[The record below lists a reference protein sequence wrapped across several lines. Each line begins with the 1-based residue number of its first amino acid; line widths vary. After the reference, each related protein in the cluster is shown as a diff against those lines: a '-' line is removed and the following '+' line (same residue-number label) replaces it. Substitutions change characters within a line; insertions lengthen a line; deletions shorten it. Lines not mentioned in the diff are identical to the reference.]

1 MFDTASYLAMCLQL
15 CYSYARNTTRKD
27 DTMRYVPSLLL
38 ILVLTACAGTGFN
51 VKLKNTPYVF
61 VGPDFVKEQPF
72 EPNISFADIPLIGS
86 EKGLFYFDG
95 VHDPIVLWSES
106 DVRKIVPVEGGIY
119 LLTSKGIVYSEDLR
133 NFEYRN
139 KGLPT
144 VVLKISTDEGFVTEE
159 TIEVIK
165 DFEVDSE
172 NPLNIVVCT
181 KSGAYYSVDGGAN
194 WSTLPNPSL
203 EAAVK
208 SVAVFS
214 DATGVHVLMGHSLH
228 GLYYRNISRNGRL
241 ERLTIGMKAYSE
253 ISDIHVVKK
262 NGTVS
267 IVVAYNFDPDLYI
280 FDFAARIWTAKKIFS
295 NDFDMIEGLFVA
307 DDTLY
312 WNSMRGIYATEFPAA
327 TTISKGSQLK
337 NGVDFLTDAFYKLS
351 GHFPETLCVVKN
363 SKPVIS
369 VEALWMQAPLQFDE
383 HKQKAREKRG
393 IYITAETARNPRRLQ
408 QLIAFMKSKDLNLV
422 VVDMKDDAG
431 QLRFVPRTEYLKKFR
446 TRANVID
453 TDWFLKLLKDNGI
466 YVAARMVIFKD
477 SGLYYYNN
485 GELAIKD
492 AKTKGS
498 WRGVRYRDGQ
508 VQESF
513 ELWVDPYSEKVWE
526 YNTAVANELIALGF
540 DEIQFDYIR
549 FPTDADNLNDA
560 WYSHRVRGM
569 TRSGALESFL
579 RYAREHIDAPISIDI
594 YGMNGWN
601 RSAGITGQ
609 EVDMIRRYVDVI
621 CPMYYPSHFAE
632 SFLNF
637 PPYEERPYR
646 IYYQGTLRNFY
657 LGKRQAIIRPYV
669 QAFKLG
675 YSKYDREYYNETYV
689 SGQLLG
695 VADALNLGYTFWNAG
710 NYYTIVERI
719 DTDPGKVV
727 QKKETKTEPLASTPQ
742 QEVKE

>member
-1 MFDTASYLAMCLQL
+1 MCLG
-15 CYSYARNTTRKD
+15 YATVVPEGYYERIG
-27 DTMRYVPSLLL
+27 TMRYIPVYFLLF
-38 ILVLTACAGTGFN
+38 IVVACTGVD
-51 VKLKNTPYVF
+51 VKLKNTTPEF
-61 VGPDFVKEQPF
+61 VGPEITEEQPF
-72 EPNISFADIPLIGS
+72 EPVFSVSDIPLMGS
-86 EKGLFYFDG
+86 AKGLYYFDG
-95 VHDPIVLWSES
+95 VHEPIALWSES
-106 DVRKIVPVEGGIY
+106 DVRKVIPVEGGIY
-119 LLTSKGIVYSEDLR
+119 MLTSKGIVFTSDLHV
-133 NFEYRN
+133 FEYRN
-139 KGLPT
+139 SGLPT
-144 VVLKISTDEGFVTEE
+144 VVLKVSTEKGFIKEE
-159 TIEVIK
+159 IIEVIK

-172 NPLNIVVCT
+172 NPLNIVACT
-181 KSGAYYSVDGGAN
+181 KSGAYYSINGGKN
-194 WSTLPNPSL
+194 WSTLANPSL
-203 EAAVK
+203 DAAVK

-214 DATGVHVLMGHSLH
+214 DTAGVHVLMGHSLH
-228 GLYYRNISRNGRL
+228 GLYYKNVSRNGRL
-241 ERLTIGMKAYSE
+241 EKLTVGMKAYSE
-253 ISDIHVVKK
+253 ISDILIVKK
-262 NGTVS
+262 NNAIS
-267 IVVAYNFDPDLYI
+267 IVVAYNFNPDLYI
-280 FDFAARIWTAKKIFS
+280 LDFATRTWTAKKIFS
-295 NDFDMIEGLFVA
+295 SDFDMIEGLFYTQ
-307 DDTLY
+307 DTLY
-312 WNSMRGIYATEFPAA
+312 WNSMRGMYSTEFPNAV
-327 TTISKGSQLK
+327 TINKISPLR
-337 NGVDFLTDAFYKLS
+337 NGVEFLTEAFHTKA
-351 GHFPETLCVVKN
+351 GHFPETVCVIKDG
-363 SKPVIS
+363 KS
-369 VEALWMQAPLQFDE
+369 VMTAEALWMQVPLQFDE
-383 HKQKAREKRG
+383 HRQKASEKRG

-408 QLIAFMKSKDLNLV
+408 QLIAFMKSKDLNLI

-431 QLRFVPRTEYLKKFR
+431 QLRFVPRTEYLQKFR
-446 TRANVID
+446 TRANIID

-485 GELAIKD
+485 GEVAIKD

-498 WRGVRYRDGQ
+498 WRGVRYRDGK
-508 VQESF
+508 VQESP

-549 FPTDADNLNDA
+549 FPTDADNLDDA
-560 WYSHRVRGM
+560 WFSHRERGM

-637 PPYEERPYR
+637 PPFEERPYR

-689 SGQLLG
+689 SGQILG
-695 VADALNLGYTFWNAG
+695 VADALNFGYTFWNAG
-710 NYYTIVERI
+710 NYYSIVERI
-719 DTDPGKVV
+719 DTDPGKVIIGD
-727 QKKETKTEPLASTPQ
+727 ETIPEPVASTPTH
-742 QEVKE
+742 EIK